1 MIHLGAVNAM
11 TNERAI
17 SLPNASADALNIRP
31 ADPADCRAVARVHVA
46 SWRAAYRDIM
56 PATFLAALSIDER
69 EAMWRRLVVT
79 QPGHLLVAC
88 NGDAVVGFVAFGE
101 CHDEA
106 SPVGRAEIWA
116 IYVDPPYWSAG
127 AGRALMH
134 AALTRLNDAGV
145 RDVVLWV
152 LADNKRAIAL
162 YERAGFVRDAD
173 AVKRIDVAGVLLEE
187 VRYVRG
193 MGERGVVSA

>member
-1 MIHLGAVNAM
+1 MAD
-11 TNERAI
+11 ER
-17 SLPNASADALNIRP
+17 STPSSKASSDALLIRP
-31 ADPADCRAVARVHVA
+31 AVALDCRAVAHVHVA

-56 PATFLAALSIDER
+56 PAAFLAALSVDER
-69 EAMWRRLVVT
+69 ETMWRRLVET
-79 QPGHLLVAC
+79 PSGHLLIAC
-88 NGDAVVGFVAFGE
+88 DGDAAVGFVAFGD

-116 IYVDPPYWSAG
+116 IYVDPPFWSTG

-134 AALTRLNDAGV
+134 AALMQLNDAGV

-152 LADNKRAIAL
+152 LADNERAIAF

-187 VRYVRG
+187 VRYVRCAG
-193 MGERGVVSA
+193 DRGVVSA